1 MKNDTFFWVLLLFG
15 LCSLTVS
22 GQPYTLDKELK
33 PLLLELKQNENGKG
47 KLVIANAYLNT
58 EELYYHVKGHDMFEF
73 VDVSI
78 FSNIGNPNF
87 KVELA
92 HNNWND
98 IQFTETTSEA
108 EDGIINFKLRAYDA
122 FGLHIYPADQ
132 ETNITIAVTATEP
145 SMTYLDSPFRKATKA
160 ELGEEAES
168 ENQVLAGPPSDDSSQ
183 MLLYIIIGIAALVIA
198 LLLGILLG
206 RRKSATLLIIL
217 LGSFTMLSAQ
227 RGGGTT
233 WHNPDRYREWL
244 ETQSANAGGPWRRA
258 GDVRNGFRRADK
270 FLGGLGQKVDQAV
283 GLYSV
288 AKSLYEAHKNLGSCM
303 RSTPPPGMPSIP
315 SFCESNECEQCF
327 VDARRALNNNRYAL
341 EKLKTIYECTK
352 NYTDVAIAF
361 GNSFSSLP
369 GGGGMAWGFERI
381 KLEKSINKL
390 KVAYDSK
397 YQELMQ
403 SQQQL
408 LMDLNDCENEHG
420 LQDWYDRFGH
430 LLYEF
435 NAMYYKRSGYM

>member
-1 MKNDTFFWVLLLFG
+1 MKTKEAFLAIAFILII
-15 LCSLTVS
+15 SMMAS
-22 GQPYTLDKELK
+22 AQPYTLDKNLK
-33 PLLLELKQNENGKG
+33 PTLLELKQNENGKG
-47 KLVIANAYLNT
+47 KLVIANTDLGQ

-73 VDVSI
+73 LDVSV

-98 IQFTETTSEA
+98 VQFTETTSEA

-132 ETNITIAVTATEP
+132 ETNITIAVSATEP

-160 ELGEEAES
+160 ELGEAVES
-168 ENQVLAGPPSDDSSQ
+168 DTQVLAGTPAEDSSN

-217 LGSFTMLSAQ
+217 LGSFSMLSAQ

-233 WHNPDRYREWL
+233 WHNADRYRDWL
-244 ETQSANAGGPWRRA
+244 ETQSANPGGPWRRA
-258 GDVRNGFRRADK
+258 GDVRDGFRRADK
-270 FLGGLGQKVDQAV
+270 FLGGLGKKVDQAV
-283 GLYSV
+283 NLYKV
-288 AKSLYEAHKNLGSCM
+288 ANSLYEAHKNLGSCM

-315 SFCESNECEQCF
+315 SFCESNECQQCF
-327 VDARRALNNNRYAL
+327 VDARSALNKNRYRL
-341 EKLKTIYECTK
+341 EKLKTIYDCTK
-352 NYTDVAIAF
+352 NYIDVAIAF

-390 KVAYDSK
+390 KVSYDQK

-435 NAMYYKRSGYM
+435 NAMYYKRSS

>member
-1 MKNDTFFWVLLLFG
+1 MKTKETFLAVAFIFI
-15 LCSLTVS
+15 SSMMVS
-22 GQPYTLDKELK
+22 AQPYTLDKNLK
-33 PLLLELKQNENGKG
+33 PILLELKQNENGKG
-47 KLVIANAYLNT
+47 KLVITNTDLNQK
-58 EELYYHVKGHDMFEF
+58 ELYYHVKGHDMFEF
-73 VDVSI
+73 VDVYV

-92 HNNWND
+92 HNNWKD
-98 IQFTETTSEA
+98 VQFTETTSKA

-122 FGLHIYPADQ
+122 FGLHIYPADE
-132 ETNITIAVTATEP
+132 ETNITIAIGATEP

-160 ELGEEAES
+160 ELGEAVES
-168 ENQVLAGPPSDDSSQ
+168 DTQVLAGTPSEGSSN
-183 MLLYIIIGIAALVIA
+183 MFLYIIIGIAALVIA

-206 RRKSATLLIIL
+206 RRKSATILIIL
-217 LGSFTMLSAQ
+217 LGSFSMLSAQ
-227 RGGGTT
+227 RGGGAT
-233 WHNPDRYREWL
+233 WHDVKQYQEWL
-244 ETQSANAGGPWRRA
+244 KSQAESNRNGPWQRA
-258 GDVRNGFRRADK
+258 GDVRDGVNRANRFFGD
-270 FLGGLGQKVDQAV
+270 LSNKVNQAV
-283 GLYSV
+283 DLYKV
-288 AKSLYEAHKNLGSCM
+288 ANSLYEAHKNLGSCM

-315 SFCESNECEQCF
+315 SFCESNECQQCF
-327 VDARRALNNNRYAL
+327 VDARTALNKNRYTL
-341 EKLKTIYECTK
+341 EKLKTIYDCTK

-390 KVAYDSK
+390 KNSYDQK

-403 SQQQL
+403 HQQQL

-420 LQDWYDRFGH
+420 LPDWYDRFGH

-435 NAMYYKRSGYM
+435 NAMYYKRSS